1 MSMPLFPIA
10 RKVAR
15 GLAALGCLLAT
26 SSLPMLAQT
35 ERPGGR
41 PVPGAGEVSFVT
53 GFAANP
59 SVTAGSS
66 MDFPFDLTCRDG
78 DSTVELTVSVNPAG
92 PLVSVKPTRLALPG
106 SATVTFATNLATP
119 SNSYLVTL
127 TARVVA
133 GRCLTRSTSFVVEVV
148 RPIRLEVEPP
158 LVRAA
163 PGGRAN
169 YAVRVRRGGIAGPIE
184 LRTSGLPAG
193 FNAVFNPNPAIGN
206 DATLSVT
213 APNPTNECPPPLGC
227 AFQIRGQAPD
237 GVQVDPAEARVVVER
252 SVRFQANPA
261 ASEASPGATVR
272 VQIPIERLG
281 YDGEV
286 GLILVGD
293 PRVQVAI
300 APGMATV
307 GNLFWLDITLPP
319 DVSGMRYSFTATPD
333 LPPGTV
339 GVATLPVD
347 FEIRVPFDFSVS
359 INASPLVQAVVQNQ
373 PARLNLE
380 IVRKNVGAVWYL
392 GVNGLPSGARAIPDR
407 TVDPTRIDIFTS
419 PLTEPGTYLL
429 SVQGQYL
436 DPNGLQPLVF
446 SNPVGLTVL
455 GLGSPPRVSLSADPA
470 NLTLPSGQAGTSSIA
485 VQRNNCNGTVT
496 LTRPTTLPPE
506 ITDLSFSPTGTDRFA
521 ARVVAGNVTAPRTVW
536 LPIGAQVTGCSGV
549 EVQGV
554 MLTVTVQPAAGGTA
568 ILNLQ
573 PAQVSIPAGG
583 TGTTTVQ
590 ITRTGMI
597 GAVGLAVVGLP
608 PGVLASITPSPVS
621 GSTATLTLTVG
632 AGVQAGTTPFQ
643 VAGNAPGGVV
653 IPASGSLTV
662 IASPNQGPR
671 IDSFS
676 PMSGIAGTNVT
687 LTGANLEGTFAVSFG
702 TPSFGFE
709 PIIDFGPVAAN
720 SVEVR
725 IPAGRPS
732 GFFRL
737 TTPAGTTTSA
747 MAFQVTTPNL
757 PEIGGFDPISGPA
770 ETRVEIVGSNLGTA
784 TGVTFNGTPAN
795 FEPPQ
800 ANRIF
805 ARVPAGATTGQI
817 RVTTPAGTATS
828 FASFAVTSG
837 GPVITGFQPL
847 SGRPGTSVTL
857 AGVNLT
863 GAFAVSFNGTPGT
876 VGIVT
881 ANFVQVFVPTGATNG
896 KIELLTPAGPA
907 RTEEDFI
914 VLP

>member
-15 GLAALGCLLAT
+15 GLAVLGGLLAA
-26 SSLPMLAQT
+26 SSLPLIAQT
-35 ERPGGR
+35 EAPGGR
-41 PVPGAGEVSFVT
+41 PVPGAGDLTF
-53 GFAANP
+53 FAAFAADP
-59 SVTAGSS
+59 TVTSGGAR
-66 MDFPFDLTCRDG
+66 DFPFDLSCPDG
-78 DSTVELTVSVNPAG
+78 ESTVELGVTVNPAG
-92 PLVSVKPTRLALPG
+92 PVVTVSPKRLSLPG
-106 SATVTFATNLATP
+106 KATVTFATNLATP
-119 SNSYLVTL
+119 SGPYLVTL
-127 TARVVA
+127 SARVVA
-133 GRCLTRSTSFVVEVV
+133 GRCLSRSTSFVVEVV
-148 RPIRLEVEPP
+148 RPIRLEVDPP
-158 LVRAA
+158 LVRTAA
-163 PGGRAN
+163 GERAN

-193 FNAVFNPNPAIGN
+193 FNPVFNPNPAVGN

-213 APNPTNECPPPLGC
+213 VPNPTNECPPPLGC

-281 YDGEV
+281 YDGVV

-339 GVATLPVD
+339 GVATIPAD
-347 FEIRVPFDFSVS
+347 FEIRVPLDFSVS
-359 INASPLVQAVVQNQ
+359 INASPLAQAVVQTQ
-373 PARLNLE
+373 PARLTLE

-392 GVNGLPSGARAIPDR
+392 GVNGLPSGARAVPDR
-407 TVDPTRIDIFTS
+407 VVDPTRIDIFTS
-419 PLTEPGTYLL
+419 PLTPPGVYFL

-446 SNPVGLTVL
+446 SNPVELTVL
-455 GLGSPPRVSLSADPA
+455 AGSTPRARLTADPA
-470 NLTLPSGQAGTSSIA
+470 NLTLTSGQAGTSTIS
-485 VQRNNCNGTVT
+485 VQRDNCNGTVT
-496 LTRPTTLPPE
+496 LTRPATLPPE
-506 ITDLSFSPTGTDRFA
+506 ITDLSFSPAGTDRFT
-521 ARVVAGNVTAPRTVW
+521 ARVVAGNVTAPRSVW

-554 MLTVTVQPAAGGTA
+554 MLAVTVQPAAGGTA
-568 ILNLQ
+568 ILSLQ
-573 PAQVSIPAGG
+573 PAQVSIPVGG
-583 TGTTTVQ
+583 TGTTTVLV
-590 ITRTGMI
+590 TRTGGI
-597 GAVGLAVVGLP
+597 GAVGLAVAGLP
-608 PGVLASITPSPVS
+608 PGVLATIAPNPVS

-632 AGVQAGTTPFQ
+632 ANVPAATTPFQ
-643 VAGNAPGGVV
+643 VTGSSPGGAVS
-653 IPASGSLTV
+653 PASGSLT
-662 IASPNQGPR
+662 ITTAPTQAPQ
-671 IDSFS
+671 ITSFS
-676 PMSGIAGTNVT
+676 PSSGIAGTNVT
-687 LTGANLEGTFAVSFG
+687 LTGVNLNGTFDVSFG
-702 TPSFGFE
+702 TLAFGFDSIGFT
-709 PIIDFGPVAAN
+709 PISATRVDVL
-720 SVEVR
+720 
-725 IPAGRPS
+725 IPAGKPS

-757 PEIGGFDPISGPA
+757 PEIGGFDPLSGPA
-770 ETRVEIVGSNLGTA
+770 QTRVEIVGSNLGTA
-784 TGVTFNGTPAN
+784 TSVTFNGTPAI

-817 RVTTPAGTATS
+817 RVTTPTGTATS

-837 GPVITGFQPL
+837 GAVITGFQPL
-847 SGRPGTSVTL
+847 SGRPGDSVTL
-857 AGVNLT
+857 AGVNLS
-863 GAFAVSFNGTPGT
+863 GAFAVTFNGIPGE

-881 ANFVQVFVPTGATNG
+881 ANFVQVFVPSGATSG
-896 KIELLTPAGPA
+896 KIELSTPAGPA
-907 RTEEDFI
+907 MTATDFI